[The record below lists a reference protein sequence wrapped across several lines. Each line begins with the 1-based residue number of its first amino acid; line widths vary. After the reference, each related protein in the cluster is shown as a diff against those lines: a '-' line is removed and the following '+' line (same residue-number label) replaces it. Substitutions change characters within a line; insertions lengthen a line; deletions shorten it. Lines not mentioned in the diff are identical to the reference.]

1 MNWHYINSNQQLGPV
16 SDLEIQGLIRSGQIN
31 RNTPVWNENMKDWLP
46 AEGTQLATLFNQ
58 PPQYTPPAS
67 TSKTPRPSH
76 KWAAITS
83 LTSVVISV
91 ALIVA
96 VFAMARE
103 SGIHGGKVLPARIM
117 IVLAVLSGAGAVG
130 SGILGII
137 KGHMKI
143 AAIAG
148 IVLGI
153 LSFLV
158 SMLFLSASF

>member
-1 MNWHYINSNQQLGPV
+1 
-16 SDLEIQGLIRSGQIN
+16 
-31 RNTPVWNENMKDWLP
+31 
-46 AEGTQLATLFNQ
+46 
-58 PPQYTPPAS
+58 
-67 TSKTPRPSH
+67 
-76 KWAAITS
+76 
-83 LTSVVISV
+83 
-91 ALIVA
+91 
-96 VFAMARE
+96 
-103 SGIHGGKVLPARIM
+103 M